1 MSKNQ
6 YLNMKFYGGEFRR
19 DQNLPI
25 GSWLAGALHVDCF
38 GLQLDHLT
46 DSMYALL
53 KTKEKRSLV
62 NFSVNKKQC
71 QSHMHFHNK
80 QFIILFE
87 FH

>member
-25 GSWLAGALHVDCF
+25 GSWLAGALHVDYF
-38 GLQLDHLT
+38 GLQLDHLP

-53 KTKEKRSLV
+53 KTK
-62 NFSVNKKQC
+62 
-71 QSHMHFHNK
+71 
-80 QFIILFE
+80 
-87 FH
+87 